1 MKNCKTLSSPVSVPT
16 FWTDFW
22 TFVGVNIPYVLLES
36 DLVLAHLF
44 TIVKSAFSL
53 LRRMSTFHVEIHI
66 GVHIVAHWTLLFLS
80 CHEAVVEFDVLFYN
94 GFQFSGFG
102 FHKNF

>member
-1 MKNCKTLSSPVSVPT
+1 M
-16 FWTDFW
+16 
-22 TFVGVNIPYVLLES
+22 LLES
-36 DLVLAHLF
+36 DLVLKHLF
-44 TIVKSAFSL
+44 TVVKSAFSL
-53 LRRMSTFHVEIHI
+53 LRRMSTFYVEIHI

-94 GFQFSGFG
+94 GFHFSRFG